1 MSTIRPLLLLLPLA
15 ALSALDLDEEDK
27 RLHFVGGAV
36 IGVVT
41 DHFLTEFTDLTP
53 FQRFLASTATA
64 TAVGWLKELHDRQG
78 HGTYEARDAWATAAG
93 GAAGA
98 ALSLTLTWRF

>member
-1 MSTIRPLLLLLPLA
+1 MTRIIPLLLAACALP
-15 ALSALDLDEEDK
+15 ALDLSQEDK
-27 RLHFVGGAV
+27 RAHFAGGAM

-53 FQRFLASTATA
+53 FQRFLVSTATA
-64 TAVGWLKELHDRQG
+64 TAVGLAKELHDRTG
-78 HGTYEARDAWATAAG
+78 SGTYDTRDLWATAAG

-98 ALSLTLTWRF
+98 ALSLTITWEF